1 MHSYRVALALLLASC
16 LLLLSCQRVRR
27 LLPLGGADD
36 GHVTLGVLPPDPLAA
51 ARLVGE
57 AAATEK
63 DPERLA
69 GLVAAFM
76 QRLQVPIVN
85 AAGTD
90 FLVKGYVTNPPGQVV
105 LFERPLYGLAKAT
118 SAGDARLL
126 STVVKAFMP
135 GADPEKVRQWGF
147 GPKLARNA
155 REARAR
161 KLTTPDAL
169 VIVALATDL
178 EKRGQIDKADPRL
191 DPVGSLLLGLWLMT
205 GVPPYKGPPP
215 AELTRPYR
223 RPAAKRAPLQGVMK
237 DLDLEGLGT
246 QMSVSGLCSWV
257 SKASKFNHS
266 LAGGLSGGS
275 GPVGWLGAGTRV
287 GDFAREVGGALA
299 PWKLA
304 NTIAQGLAG
313 MGIAAVIDVTGEV
326 KPQKTWYGGPTVYYE
341 VFVDS
346 KNPLDKAQLDKLVDC
361 LSALSGPAGGI
372 AEELRNLPPKG
383 PVEGAWVTWTG
394 LGALDP
400 AHGSFN
406 PDNSITSAAGGMK
419 GGMNS
424 TGKDGKSKAKFRPKQ
439 SKGKEH
445 KLVKVQHVTIF
456 ANVHP
461 FPMGFSPVYV
471 ASNVISSRE
480 VPLAVELEVPLPKNW
495 LFEFTEED
503 LITGEEV
510 DGGWTATFK
519 LSIPFTLDDDLRFD
533 SPGQGQWTMGF
544 KGGFGDILR
553 CEAPAAPK
561 TFSAKVWG
569 RVANTDT
576 MMTEFNLNGKP
587 SGGPNTS
594 LRCTTGDPNI
604 KLKGGIPLQG
614 LTPLTANAIMPP
626 FTNFSMPLESGSTRT
641 WSFSEKQGKA
651 TRHVKGTV
659 TLTPRE

>member
-1 MHSYRVALALLLASC
+1 VLLCAILVGSC
-16 LLLLSCQRVRR
+16 GRIRK
-27 LLPLGGADD
+27 LLPFGGAGDSRI
-36 GHVTLGVLPPDPLAA
+36 TLVELPVDPLAA

-63 DPERLA
+63 DPDRLA
-69 GLVAAFM
+69 GLVASFM
-76 QRLQVPIVN
+76 QRLKVPVVN

-105 LFERPLYGLAKAT
+105 LFEQALHGLAKAT
-118 SAGDARLL
+118 TEGDARLL

-155 REARAR
+155 RETQRR
-161 KLTTPDAL
+161 KVTTPDAL
-169 VIVALATDL
+169 VIVALAADL

-191 DPVGSLLLGLWLMT
+191 DPVGTLLVGLWLMT
-205 GVPPYKGPPP
+205 GVPPYQGPPP
-215 AELTRPYR
+215 AELTRPYK
-223 RPAAKRAPLQGVMK
+223 RPATKRAPLKGVMK

-246 QMSVSGLCSWV
+246 QMSLSGLCSWV
-257 SKASKFNHS
+257 SKASKFSHT
-266 LAGGLSGGS
+266 LGGGLSGGS
-275 GPVGWLGAGTRV
+275 TIGGWLGGGTSV
-287 GDFAREVGGALA
+287 GDFAGAVGGALA

-304 NTIAQGLAG
+304 NTIMQGLAG
-313 MGIAAVIDVTGEV
+313 MGIAAVIDVTGDV
-326 KPQKTWYGGPTVYYE
+326 KPEKTWYGGPTVYYE

-346 KNPLDKAQLDKLVDC
+346 KNPYDKAQMDKLVDC

-372 AEELRNLPPKG
+372 AEELRNIPPKG

-406 PDNSITSAAGGMK
+406 PDNAVTAQAGGAK

-424 TGKDGKSKAKFRPKQ
+424 TGSDGKSKAKFRPKQ

-445 KLVKVQHVTIF
+445 GFSKIHHVTIF

-461 FPMGFSPVYV
+461 FPMGFSPVYM

-503 LITGEEV
+503 LVTGEGIQ
-510 DGGWTATFK
+510 GGWKVTLKA
-519 LSIPFTLDDDLRFD
+519 SIPFTIDENLKFD
-533 SPGQGQWTMGF
+533 QPGSGTWSFSFSGGMG
-544 KGGFGDILR
+544 GIMR
-553 CEAPAAPK
+553 CEAPSTGGAFDMK
-561 TFSAKVWG
+561 IHGGVQN
-569 RVANTDT
+569 VDT
-576 MMTEFNLNGKP
+576 MITDFNLQGNAKGGVNSSLKCTANLPGIKIKP
-587 SGGPNTS
+587 VP
-594 LRCTTGDPNI
+594 
-604 KLKGGIPLQG
+604 LKGPAGQG
-614 LTPLTANAIMPP
+614 ETITGPIKK
-626 FTNFSMPLESGSTRT
+626 FSMPLESGSTKTFNFTESKGNAQRQVT
-641 WSFSEKQGKA
+641 A
-651 TRHVKGTV
+651 TVK
-659 TLTPRE
+659 LTPREE